1 MKTIHYNKPFAAH
14 GEHHLRWIE
23 YPQDGL
29 RFEGYADEVC
39 RGIEHTGW
47 YCDPE
52 YGCESDTLRG
62 VVYQLPARKGQPRY
76 LAGYI
81 DTVNDHTDALLSFD
95 ALFEEP
101 EEAARAGDRL
111 AEIVA
116 EKERDYRTVWNAGQ
130 RYREL
135 GENISAIRVTTIT
148 LIKGIKGCPFPVP
161 HEIMTHLRAVIKRNC
176 ETIAEYR
183 EKRHDLFNDFGHLE
197 AFNEE

>member
-1 MKTIHYNKPFAAH
+1 MKTIRYNKPFAEH
-14 GEHHLRWIE
+14 GDSHLRWVE

-29 RFEGYADEVC
+29 RFTGYADEIC
-39 RGIEHTGW
+39 RSIDHTGW

-52 YGCESDTLRG
+52 FLFENDTLRG
-62 VVYQLPARKGQPRY
+62 IVYQLPAHNRRPRY
-76 LAGYI
+76 LAGY
-81 DTVNDHTDALLSFD
+81 TDMMSDNTGALLSFD
-95 ALFEEP
+95 EFFEEP

-116 EKERDYRTVWNAGQ
+116 ENERDYRAVWNAGQ

-135 GENISAIRVTTIT
+135 GKNISAIRTATIA
-148 LIKGIKGCPFPVP
+148 LIKGIKRCPFPVP

-176 ETIAEYR
+176 ETIAEYH